1 MRRFIFPALLIQLAA
16 FPAAASHLSEADV
29 VAMEQRCN
37 KLRQEKLAPEKA
49 AVLRQCLASGEAD
62 RETCRQKAADYGEMQ
77 VAPVYRPAKYS
88 DLPECVEAYKAR
100 KHYDLNPGR

>member
-1 MRRFIFPALLIQLAA
+1 MRTLVFPALLIQLGA
-16 FPAAASHLSEADV
+16 FPVAASHLTEADV

-37 KLRQEKLAPEKA
+37 ALRQEKLAPEKA
-49 AVLRQCLASGEAD
+49 AVLRQCLDSGEAD
-62 RETCRQKAADYGEMQ
+62 RETCRQKAAEYGEMQ
-77 VAPVYRPAKYS
+77 VAPVYRPARYS

>member
-1 MRRFIFPALLIQLAA
+1 MRKFMIAALLAQVAA
-16 FPAAASHLSEADV
+16 LPAAPSHLTEAEV

-37 KLRQEKLAPEKA
+37 ALRQEKLAPEKA
-49 AVLRQCLASGEAD
+49 SVLQQCLDSGEMD
-62 RETCRQKAADYGEMQ
+62 REGCRQKAAEYGEMQ
-77 VAPVYRPAKYS
+77 VAPIYRPAKYS